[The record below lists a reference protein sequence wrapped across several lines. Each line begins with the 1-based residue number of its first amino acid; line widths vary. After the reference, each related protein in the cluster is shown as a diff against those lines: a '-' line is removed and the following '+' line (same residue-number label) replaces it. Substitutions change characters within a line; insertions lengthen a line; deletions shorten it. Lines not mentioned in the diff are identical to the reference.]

1 MQSNKR
7 RKTNVTAVRFPEPL
21 RQQLD
26 LQATAR
32 GLTFSDA
39 MRLAAATWVM
49 TCVAEDIRGGTGE
62 RVGGA
67 S

>member
-7 RKTNVTAVRFPEPL
+7 RKTNVTAVRIAEPL

-26 LQATAR
+26 LQAAAR

-39 MRLAAATWVM
+39 MRQAVATWVM
-49 TCVAEDIRGGTGE
+49 TCVTEDVQSGMGEGAGG
-62 RVGGA
+62 V